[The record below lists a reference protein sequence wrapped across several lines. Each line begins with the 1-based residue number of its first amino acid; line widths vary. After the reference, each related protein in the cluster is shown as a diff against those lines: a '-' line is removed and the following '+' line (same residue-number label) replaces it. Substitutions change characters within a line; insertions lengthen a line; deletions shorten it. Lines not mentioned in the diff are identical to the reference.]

1 MPSQPNFKTAHW
13 RGIIHPD
20 LDPPNELVTL
30 SIRVPKDLA
39 DDVALA
45 AHKYRRWFDS
55 GEEFVATAISYAINS
70 LAEKPLLLRKA
81 AVST

>member
-1 MPSQPNFKTAHW
+1 MPSPPNFKTASW

-30 SIRVPKDLA
+30 SVRLPQELA

-45 AHKYRRWFDS
+45 AYKYRSRFDS
-55 GEEFVATAISYAINS
+55 QEELIATAIAYAISS
-70 LAEKPLLLRKA
+70 LAEERLLLTPSK
-81 AVST
+81 